1 MVGVPV
7 IINHKDLSS
16 ENVGDERV
24 GVVNSVWYDEKDG
37 WYWCDGI
44 IWDETAQNLI
54 TDNNWSVS
62 CSYDVK
68 TADDKGGTENNIKY
82 DIEFLDGVF
91 THLALVNNPRYE
103 RANIV
108 FNSKLSFKDE
118 FINTFYEALAEVVV
132 ENCLGESRAKNGKNE
147 PKDWITIKGNHIP
160 VEEDESKKEVAKK
173 FVEDKQEKKK
183 KQQRSLTELLGE
195 EVKDVKGQQ
204 AINRLCNLQKG
215 YVKKAFYRDVI
226 GDIGIFWGD
235 STCGLKHIIEHRKDQ
250 NIEPKEFIKGLGKV
264 IEKGKIDI
272 THKTDRWILKYEGK
286 KAIITKELR
295 GEKFI
300 CLLTAFL

>member
-7 IINHKDLSS
+7 IINHKDLNS

-108 FNSKLSFKDE
+108 FNSKPSFKDE

-132 ENCLGESRAKNGKNE
+132 ENCLGELRADNDFPNHEGRPGQRGGSL
-147 PKDWITIKGNHIP
+147 PKERDIKYN
-160 VEEDESKKEVAKK
+160 
-173 FVEDKQEKKK
+173 
-183 KQQRSLTELLGE
+183 LTDLLGE
-195 EVKDVKGQQ
+195 EIKGFTGQDAINKVYKERKGHVKD
-204 AINRLCNLQKG
+204 
-215 YVKKAFYRDVI
+215 AFYKEGI
-226 GDIGIFWGD
+226 GNITVCWGD
-235 STCGLKHIIEHRKDQ
+235 DTCGLKHLEQERLDRNQ
-250 NIEPKEFIKGLGKV
+250 DPKEIIHSLGK
-264 IEKGKIDI
+264 IIKNGHIFKEED
-272 THKTDRWILKYEGK
+272 DRWKIRYKDATVIISKELKNEK
-286 KAIITKELR
+286 AVAIITGYKSN
-295 GEKFI
+295 KKVSKN
-300 CLLTAFL
+300 